1 MKIVYNKIVN
11 GSWTTSENLQK
22 GSAVM
27 AEKYVE
33 RSSSMTRITRGDI
46 IRVYRPDKAS
56 SGTCIQEGT
65 RPMVV
70 ISNDVCNSVSPV
82 ITALPLTSAMNKVLK
97 AMPTHVIINEDDLTG
112 TGLTKKSVVMAE
124 QICPV
129 DKRDI
134 VMFLGKLPQKYL
146 GSVEKAMRVQIGLA

>member
-1 MKIVYNKIVN
+1 M
-11 GSWTTSENLQK
+11 
-22 GSAVM
+22 
-27 AEKYVE
+27 EKYVE
-33 RSSSMTRITRGDI
+33 RNATMTKLTRGDI

-56 SGTCIQEGT
+56 SGTCVQEGT
-65 RPMVV
+65 RPMLV
-70 ISNDVCNSVSPV
+70 ISNDICNNVSPV
-82 ITALPLTSAMNKVLK
+82 ITALPLTSAMNKIRK
-97 AMPTHVIINEDDLTG
+97 TMPKHVIINEDDLTG